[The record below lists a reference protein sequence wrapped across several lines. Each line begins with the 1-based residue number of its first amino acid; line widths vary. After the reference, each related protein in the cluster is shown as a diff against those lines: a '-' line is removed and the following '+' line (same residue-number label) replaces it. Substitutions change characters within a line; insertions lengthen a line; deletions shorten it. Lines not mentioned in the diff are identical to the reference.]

1 MPLLSQPVS
10 ELTQHIFN
18 PVIHQIVNRLI
29 DLLGYTDVIGDQV
42 YIHTDWSTHTRT
54 SSLDNSV
61 FLGQQ
66 TFRCNAHLQMNPS
79 SQKYD
84 CYSFQHTTAYG
95 ITNNTM
101 NDSMPI
107 YWDPENRVRII
118 EMRSPVTI
126 ALECELQINSAELAF
141 QTPAQLFN
149 SYDNGAIS
157 RFNDL
162 AYDYPIP
169 KPI

>member
-18 PVIHQIVNRLI
+18 PVIHQTVNRLI

-42 YIHTDWSTHTRT
+42 YVNTDWSTHTRT

-66 TFRCNAHLQMNPS
+66 TFRCDAHLQMNPS

-107 YWDPENRVRII
+107 YWDPENRVRNHRYLQQYILFLAPTVGNKKRQ
-118 EMRSPVTI
+118 MVRRSR
-126 ALECELQINSAELAF
+126 LLN
-141 QTPAQLFN
+141 
-149 SYDNGAIS
+149 
-157 RFNDL
+157 
-162 AYDYPIP
+162 
-169 KPI
+169 